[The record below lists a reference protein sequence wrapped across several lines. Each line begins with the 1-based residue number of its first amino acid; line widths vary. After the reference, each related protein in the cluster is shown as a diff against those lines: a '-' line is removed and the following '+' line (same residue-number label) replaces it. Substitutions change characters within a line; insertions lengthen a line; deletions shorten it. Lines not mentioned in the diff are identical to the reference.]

1 MGQLVQSAALYFAVL
16 IFINVALIQL
26 YIYSFV
32 KPLNGVIYYAVSMY
46 VLVVL
51 NHV

>member
-1 MGQLVQSAALYFAVL
+1 MGQLVQSADLYFDVL
-16 IFINVALIQL
+16 IFIYVALIQL

-32 KPLNGVIYYAVSMY
+32 KPLNGVIHYAISMY
-46 VLVVL
+46 VLVVF